1 MSRISVLIP
10 VYNVETY
17 LEECLESV
25 ISQTE
30 KDIEIICVEDASTD
44 HSLEILKKY
53 QKKDPRIRLI
63 CHETNQ
69 GTCKARKD
77 AVLAASGEYLMFVDS
92 DDYLALNACEELYRR
107 IRESGADVMQFGTE
121 LVSGENVSRELLE
134 WIRNFMEP
142 STENISGD
150 LLSACFIEG
159 KLNCNLVNKIWRNE
173 CCQQAVVYLTDENL
187 ITAEDRYM
195 CFLFL
200 YHMSTCAGTKNRY
213 YHYRT
218 GVGITGNDV
227 LSLERFGK
235 RCRGASVI
243 PRVREFLT
251 ATDDYEKHKDVYR
264 CFRNDI
270 LWDCTDCWYRKL
282 TDDDQPEGFAILL
295 KYWTPGE
302 ITGALA
308 RTFFEEQEKIE
319 RNIKSGNDKRVGIYY
334 RYAGYKA
341 MDSLIKR
348 YADYHTARN
357 RKVILITDSDAPEK
371 GEQYMGYRLTHIP
384 AATDANWNK
393 YQVRSDVLEREL
405 KEMDELVYLS
415 PTSHVMIFDRILA
428 EAQGVKVQVA
438 MDEYV
443 LDQVNQKENELQ
455 TVKSEYEMMISEL
468 KNSNKKLK
476 EQIKHIYE
484 TRCGKIM
491 RFIQK
496 KSFLD

>member
-53 QKKDPRIRLI
+53 QKKDHRIRLI

-69 GTCKARKD
+69 GTCRARKD
-77 AVLAASGEYLMFVDS
+77 AVLAATGEYLMFVDS
-92 DDYLALNACEELYRR
+92 DDYLTLNACEELYRK
-107 IRESGADVMQFGTE
+107 IRESGADVIQFGTK
-121 LVSGENVSRELLE
+121 LVAGENVSSELLE

-200 YHMSTCAGTKNRY
+200 YHMSTYAGTGKKY
-213 YHYRT
+213 YCYRA

-227 LSLERFGK
+227 LSLEGFGK

-251 ATDDYEKHKDVYR
+251 ATGDYEKHEDVYR
-264 CFRNDI
+264 YFRNDI
-270 LWDCTDCWYRKL
+270 LWDCTDCWYKKL
-282 TDDDQPEGFAILL
+282 ESHDRPEGFQILL
-295 KYWTPGE
+295 RYWTPGE

-319 RNIKSGNDKRVGIYY
+319 RSINAENDKYIGIYY
-334 RYAGYKA
+334 RYVGYQA
-341 MDSLIKR
+341 MDGLIKK
-348 YADYHTARN
+348 YADCHTARG
-357 RKVILITDSDAPEK
+357 RKVQLITDSDAPEK
-371 GEQYMGYRLTHIP
+371 SNQYMGYRLMHIP
-384 AATDANWNK
+384 AATDANWDR
-393 YQVRSDVLEREL
+393 YQMRSKALEKEL
-405 KEMDELVYLS
+405 KGMDGLVYLS
-415 PTSHVMIFDRILA
+415 PTSHVMILDRILA

-443 LDQVNQKENELQ
+443 LDQVNKKENELQ
-455 TVKSEYEMMISEL
+455 TVKSEYEMMINEL

-476 EQIKHIYE
+476 EEIKHIYE
-484 TRCGKIM
+484 TRCGRIM